1 MDKRTRNAGIAVLA
15 AAAAGAVAAW
25 VIRDQMQRH
34 SRDLFS
40 SSSFR
45 RLAALGYI
53 AKAKATV
60 DHINLINAQSYA
72 ADMGVKVC
80 GITVH
85 RTLAIQIAAK
95 PTNDTILTLR
105 SAIDDSVKVSGLPTA
120 NGCRLIECNQM
131 NAPLLKGSV
140 MISIG

>member
-40 SSSFR
+40 SSAFR
-45 RLAALGYI
+45 RLAALGYM

-60 DHINLINAQSYA
+60 DHINLMKDFVAWES
-72 ADMGVKVC
+72 
-80 GITVH
+80 
-85 RTLAIQIAAK
+85 RE
-95 PTNDTILTLR
+95 TLR
-105 SAIDDSVKVSGLPTA
+105 RRAQVIVERMERDAMDSALSA
-120 NGCRLIECNQM
+120 R
-131 NAPLLKGSV
+131 
-140 MISIG
+140 